1 MLKPSSMAKVVA
13 ASVILSASS
22 AVLAGDAY
30 MGASI
35 GFADYDEKWQDLDL
49 SDEVIAVDS
58 TLTTVNIRV
67 GKEISPYF
75 AAEVRLGAGLGHD
88 QIDVD
93 GIETI
98 AEMSVREIYGAYIR
112 GGYPVAEGYFP
123 YLVVGYT
130 QSTFKAEL
138 YGLEAKGELG
148 GVSFGVGLDID
159 VGSDITANFEYM
171 DYFDTVGVQV
181 TGFTLGVA
189 KSF

>member
-1 MLKPSSMAKVVA
+1 M
-13 ASVILSASS
+13 SASS

-35 GFADYDEKWQDLDL
+35 GFADYEEKWQDLDL

>member
-35 GFADYDEKWQDLDL
+35 GLADYEEKWQDLDL

-123 YLVVGYT
+123 YLVLGYT
-130 QSTFKAEL
+130 QSTFKA
-138 YGLEAKGELG
+138 ELG